1 MQSNPPQNV
10 LILCIYSHWI
20 YYKVSQGNDLR
31 SSLSIKVE
39 WKTETKDSDPF
50 WQIQSIPLTPPPF
63 SRKTLPPPWRAR
75 KTNPFAL
82 LHPVAMVLLQYQTE
96 PTLVPHHPN
105 EYWLQSNNKCRLWNK
120 NKVMPEDT
128 GASLCNPSDVPS
140 VFTAMYRTR

>member
-50 WQIQSIPLTPPPF
+50 WQIQSVPLTPPPF
-63 SRKTLPPPWRAR
+63 LEKHFHPLGVQEKRTL
-75 KTNPFAL
+75 
-82 LHPVAMVLLQYQTE
+82 
-96 PTLVPHHPN
+96 
-105 EYWLQSNNKCRLWNK
+105 
-120 NKVMPEDT
+120 
-128 GASLCNPSDVPS
+128 SLCY
-140 VFTAMYRTR
+140 TL

>member
-50 WQIQSIPLTPPPF
+50 WQIQSIPLTPPFLEKHFHSPGVQEK
-63 SRKTLPPPWRAR
+63 RTL
-75 KTNPFAL
+75 
-82 LHPVAMVLLQYQTE
+82 
-96 PTLVPHHPN
+96 
-105 EYWLQSNNKCRLWNK
+105 
-120 NKVMPEDT
+120 
-128 GASLCNPSDVPS
+128 SLCY
-140 VFTAMYRTR
+140 TL